1 MKLVVGFPL
10 WARWRGVGGMRK
22 FEIIWITFLH
32 GNYQFHGKITSSC
45 VSHNGVK
52 WKINPFVTP
61 AVCSSRA
68 VRQRL
73 KCPKVKSRG
82 NFFHANGQQLLSSR
96 HSPLLLTVHSLPS
109 IIGSLEFTK
118 TWQQNWNLIKISKKS
133 VVFEALMLQHAL
145 LFCQSSAALTVGKLT
160 IQEITNAKCGM
171 FGFLESV
178 RWW

>member
-1 MKLVVGFPL
+1 MVWNEKSTLL
-10 WARWRGVGGMRK
+10 
-22 FEIIWITFLH
+22 
-32 GNYQFHGKITSSC
+32 Y
-45 VSHNGVK
+45 
-52 WKINPFVTP
+52 P

-68 VRQRL
+68 VRQRV

-133 VVFEALMLQHAL
+133 VVFVALMLQHAL

-171 FGFLESV
+171 FGFLARVGEMMIRGGERERRAKRHMQKRTRV
-178 RWW
+178 GKVKIN